1 MEILFLGVGE
11 ACDSNHGNSSV
22 LITTESS
29 KILLDCGFSVP
40 HRFFRVCKDPDC
52 LDFIWISHF
61 HGDHFFGLPLLLLR
75 FWEMK
80 RTRPLQIISQ
90 EGLAEKITAV
100 LELAY
105 PGFAKKLSFPIQF
118 HTIKPGTHLQYRDI
132 TLEATQTI
140 HSQCNYGLLL
150 DDGKHRLYYS
160 GDGRPTQEV
169 SQLARGCDLALHEA
183 FTMEDS
189 MPNHGSVSGCL
200 QLMEEAQIKQLALIH
215 LERKTR
221 KNQSN
226 NINKLL
232 QDHAN
237 VFLPVEGD
245 TIILD

>member
-22 LITTESS
+22 LVTTENNT
-29 KILLDCGFSVP
+29 ILLDCGFSVP
-40 HRFFRVCKDPDC
+40 HRFFGVCNDPNC
-52 LDFIWISHF
+52 LDSIWISHF

-90 EGLAEKITAV
+90 EGLAEKITAA

-105 PGFAKKLSFPIQF
+105 PGFADKLSFPIQL
-118 HTIKPGTHLQYRDI
+118 HIIKPGTPLQCKDI
-132 TLEATQTI
+132 TLQATRTI

-160 GDGRPTQEV
+160 GDGRPTPEV

-183 FTMEDS
+183 FTLENS
-189 MPNHGSVSGCL
+189 MHSHGSVSGCL

-221 KNQSN
+221 KNQRDAIDTFLQN
-226 NINKLL
+226 NPG
-232 QDHAN
+232 
-237 VFLPVEGD
+237 VFLPTEGD